1 MNGLESTASGLR
13 AVATA
18 ILCAAGARSAE
29 ATIVAD
35 HLVAANLRGHDSHGI
50 GMLPRYVAD
59 MRGRRMSPNSGLR
72 LLEDGGAFMRFS
84 GDMGFG
90 QRVGS
95 ELVGCLIERARMSGA
110 VVATLRD
117 SYHLGRIGAYAEQ
130 AIEAGLV
137 SIHFVNV
144 TGHPPVVAPH
154 GGIEARFLTNPICI
168 GFPGTTTQPPLVA
181 DLATSAI
188 ALGKVRVAFNERRE
202 LAAGVAIDADGNP
215 TTDAGAVVT
224 TGGAPIGALLPVGG
238 HKGYCLMLAAEL
250 LAGVLAGGGTGRPER
265 QGQQTIINSMLS
277 VVIDPVRLVG
287 DDWLTNEIDGFLDYV
302 RSCRPAS
309 DAAPVLVPGDPERTT
324 AARRLSGGIPL
335 DETTW
340 QELVATGE
348 ALGLS
353 GAELAE
359 LAVA

>member
-1 MNGLESTASGLR
+1 MPGLECRASGLR

-18 ILCAAGARSAE
+18 ILGAAGARSAE
-29 ATIVAD
+29 ASIVAE
-35 HLVAANLRGHDSHGI
+35 HLVAANLRGHDSHGV

-59 MRGRRMSPNSGLR
+59 MRSGRMSPTSGLR

-90 QRVGS
+90 QRVGT
-95 ELVGCLIERARMSGA
+95 ELLERLIERARPAGA

-137 SIHFVNV
+137 SIHFVSV
-144 TGHPPVVAPH
+144 TGHPPAVAPH

-181 DLATSAI
+181 DFATSAI
-188 ALGKVRVAFNERRE
+188 ALGKVRVASNERRE
-202 LAAGVAIDADGNP
+202 LATGVAIDADGNP
-215 TTDAGAVVT
+215 TTDPDAVVT

-265 QGQQTIINSMLS
+265 QGQHTIVNSMLS
-277 VVIDPVRLVG
+277 VVIDPIRFAG
-287 DDWLTNEIDGFLDYV
+287 EGWLTSEVNGLLDYV
-302 RSCRPAS
+302 RSCPPA
-309 DAAPVLVPGDPERTT
+309 DDGAPVLVPGDPERMT
-324 AARRLSGGIPL
+324 AARRLAGGMPL

-340 QELVATGE
+340 QELVATGQT
-348 ALGLS
+348 LGLS
-353 GAELAE
+353 NATLTELAT
-359 LAVA
+359 A